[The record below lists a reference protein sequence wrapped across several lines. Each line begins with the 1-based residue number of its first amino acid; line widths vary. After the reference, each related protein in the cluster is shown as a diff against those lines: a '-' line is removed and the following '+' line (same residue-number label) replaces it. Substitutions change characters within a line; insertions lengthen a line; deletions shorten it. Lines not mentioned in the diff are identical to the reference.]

1 MTGGT
6 DVGRSLWEDTD
17 PETER
22 VLLEMLAR
30 APAWRKLH
38 MVGEMNRTVRE
49 LALIG
54 LRRRYPHD
62 TEERLRRRL
71 ATMLLGE
78 DLALRAYGPEPPE

>member
-1 MTGGT
+1 
-6 DVGRSLWEDTD
+6 
-17 PETER
+17 
-22 VLLEMLAR
+22 
-30 APAWRKLH
+30 
-38 MVGEMNRTVRE
+38 VGEMSRTVRE

-78 DLALRAYGPEPPE
+78 ELARRAYGPEPPE